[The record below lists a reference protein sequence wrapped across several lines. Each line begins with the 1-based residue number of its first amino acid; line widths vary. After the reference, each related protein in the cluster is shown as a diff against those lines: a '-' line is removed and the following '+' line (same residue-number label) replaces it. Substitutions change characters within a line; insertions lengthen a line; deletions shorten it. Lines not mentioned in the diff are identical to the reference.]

1 MIKISLHKWVDHYLA
16 ALSPIIGHCILPPC
30 FRWFCNSFCAYVFDV
45 DYIFVWFTE
54 KDILEIFDTR
64 CQMACCEDGMN
75 LHPTRSIWAGL
86 RRWRGFE
93 RGKWGDLE
101 ILSKEELAQEPV
113 SCLFQSV
120 KPGLAFNTPALHPV
134 RRNGM
139 KQKLPKEEVE
149 FHCLR
154 LRLHC
159 LRIWMAPSC

>member
-16 ALSPIIGHCILPPC
+16 TLSPIIGHCILPPF
-30 FRWFCNSFCAYVFDV
+30 FRWFCNIFCAYIFDV

-64 CQMACCEDGMN
+64 CQMACYKDGMN

-120 KPGLAFNTPALHPV
+120 KPGWPLTRLLFTQLEEMEWN
-134 RRNGM
+134 
-139 KQKLPKEEVE
+139 KSCPKRKWNSIVLG
-149 FHCLR
+149 C
-154 LRLHC
+154 
-159 LRIWMAPSC
+159 ISIV